1 MGAQSGN
8 SNFYQSTCQLKL
20 HTGITDADHVGS
32 LKRVA
37 DQYLLIV
44 LVSLLIDFR
53 IVLKD
58 LEPELTDQ
66 LFNIGNTFI

>member
-8 SNFYQSTCQLKL
+8 SNLYQSTCQLKL
-20 HTGITDADHVGS
+20 HTGITADHVES

-37 DQYLLIV
+37 DQYLSIV
-44 LVSLLIDFR
+44 VVSLLIDFR